1 MEKIHLV
8 IFGGDS
14 YEHEISVISAI
25 QAMKQYPNCKA
36 IYIAPDGIWYEGD
49 NLKELSTYQNQ
60 TYKKNKQVT
69 ILPNSKCLYHKKGK
83 KVKAY
88 KQIEDVLCVFHG
100 DKMEGGA
107 MASLFEQNGIPY
119 SCSPMLGSA
128 IIQSKAISE
137 YLFKGLEIQRLP
149 FLVINK
155 KEYIINCENIKDKIR
170 KDIEYPI
177 ILKPSSLGSSIG
189 IQVVHNEKDLDEAI
203 TVAFSFD
210 EEVLLQ
216 KYLENMIELN
226 IAIYRYQGELHLSKI
241 EQPLKHEEI
250 LSFADKYQ
258 QGDKEGMSSLTRILE
273 PHIDINKKDII
284 EQTAIKVYDTLSLSG
299 VVRFDYMVDEKTNM
313 LYLNEVNN
321 IPGSLAFYLFDLPY
335 DELIKRLMIEAH
347 KKQERKKQ
355 KEITFSVLSH
365 LNGSK
370 LGKLH
375 K

>member
-128 IIQSKAISE
+128 IIQSKSISE

-321 IPGSLAFYLFDLPY
+321 IPGSLAFYLFDLTY